1 MALLDCSQ
9 EGTGDS
15 GWNVPLCPRVT
26 IESAVLSR
34 SVIIHA
40 GICPE
45 PSLLLTRYPE
55 CYVLESCGV
64 PGFEGA
70 PGVPGA
76 CLSCGTVF
84 ITIACMYVCIVLY
97 TWRIEDNMQELGTP
111 GKFRSL
117 SCVARTLALSFLA
130 TSVRINLK
138 HVINVSTGGC
148 VCEIVKCSKLWDP
161 PDPHVTSRTC

>member
-1 MALLDCSQ
+1 
-9 EGTGDS
+9 
-15 GWNVPLCPRVT
+15 
-26 IESAVLSR
+26 
-34 SVIIHA
+34 
-40 GICPE
+40 
-45 PSLLLTRYPE
+45 
-55 CYVLESCGV
+55 
-64 PGFEGA
+64 
-70 PGVPGA
+70 
-76 CLSCGTVF
+76 
-84 ITIACMYVCIVLY
+84 
-97 TWRIEDNMQELGTP
+97 MQELGTP